1 MAPVTEIKGGVM
13 IRVIAMFVMFCS
25 VASARA
31 ETVALTAAAPGCTR
45 ASLQGTVDKY
55 LDALKKGNP
64 SLMPLASRAKYIER
78 RKEIPF
84 GQGIWQA
91 PLAVDFSRSLLDVE
105 ICETFTEIISAKSS
119 HPYVIG
125 TRLKV
130 VDDKIAEVES
140 LVSDKDDWL
149 FDAANY
155 LKYSSTEKWDII
167 PPDKRS
173 DRQTLIKVASDYF
186 DIFQDYAAFDKV
198 PWGIPCVRIEGGAY
212 TNPKNEPNPSCTVGV
227 PKGGGVPMTNRRY
240 IVDLDMGTV
249 VGQVDFGGEKGLPD
263 AHTFR
268 LENGKLRYVH
278 VITLCPNGC
287 PKIPMPKDM
296 PK

>member
-1 MAPVTEIKGGVM
+1 MNRAIVM
-13 IRVIAMFVMFCS
+13 LVLLCS
-25 VASARA
+25 TVPLWA
-31 ETVALTAAAPGCTR
+31 ETAPLNPAAPGCTR
-45 ASLQGTVDKY
+45 ASLQAAADKY
-55 LDALKKGNP
+55 VDALEKGNS
-64 SLMPLASRAKYIER
+64 SLMPLAPQAKYIER

-84 GQGIWQA
+84 AQGIWQA

-105 ICETFTEIISAKSS
+105 ICETFTEVISAKTS

-130 VDDKIAEVES
+130 VDDRIVEVES
-140 LVSDKDDWL
+140 LVSDKRDWL
-149 FDAANY
+149 FDADNY

-167 PPDKRS
+167 PPEMRS

-186 DIFQDYAAFDKV
+186 DIFQDYSAFDKV

-212 TNPKNEPNPSCTVGV
+212 TNPTNAPNPSCTVGV
-227 PKGGGVPMTNRRY
+227 PKQGGVPMTNRRY
-240 IVDLDMGTV
+240 IVDLDMGSV
-249 VGQVDFGGEKGLPD
+249 VGQIDFGGEKGLPD

>member
-1 MAPVTEIKGGVM
+1 M
-13 IRVIAMFVMFCS
+13 IRAIATFVLFCCTS
-25 VASARA
+25 CVWADTTPSSP
-31 ETVALTAAAPGCTR
+31 AAAGCTR
-45 ASLQGTVDKY
+45 KSLQGTVDKY
-55 LDALKKGNP
+55 LDALKKGTP
-64 SLMPLASRAKYIER
+64 SRMPLAEQVKYIENK
-78 RKEIPF
+78 KEIPL

-91 PLAVDFSRSLLDVE
+91 PLPIDFTRSLLDVD
-105 ICETFTEIISAKSS
+105 ICETFTEIISANTS

-125 TRLKV
+125 TRLKIV
-130 VDDKIAEVES
+130 GNKITEVES
-140 LVSDKDDWL
+140 LVSDEDDWL
-149 FDAANY
+149 FNAGNY

-167 PPDKRS
+167 PVEKRS

-186 DIFQDYAAFDKV
+186 DIFQDYSAFDKV

-212 TNPKNEPNPSCTVGV
+212 TNPSNDPDPSCTRGV

-240 IVDLDMGTV
+240 IVDLDMGAV

-287 PKIPMPKDM
+287 PKIPPPKDM

>member
-1 MAPVTEIKGGVM
+1 MRKLSMLFLLLSIVLVNAATVSGSSECSRAGLQEITG
-13 IRVIAMFVMFCS
+13 
-25 VASARA
+25 
-31 ETVALTAAAPGCTR
+31 
-45 ASLQGTVDKY
+45 KY
-55 LDALKKGNP
+55 LDALKKGSP
-64 SLMPLASRAKYIER
+64 SLMPLIDQAKYIENK
-78 RKEIPF
+78 KETPF
-84 GQGIWQA
+84 GQGIWKE
-91 PLAVDFSRSLLDVE
+91 PLSIDFHRSLLDVAS
-105 ICETFTEIISAKSS
+105 CQTYTEIIHANGS

-130 VDDKIAEVES
+130 EKGKISEVES
-140 LVSDKDDWL
+140 LVSDEDDWL
-149 FDAANY
+149 FNAEDY

-167 PPDKRS
+167 PAEKRM
-173 DRQTLIKVASDYF
+173 DRQALIQVASDYF
-186 DIFQDYAAFDKV
+186 DIFQDYAAFEKV

-212 TNPKNEPNPSCTVGV
+212 TNPNNDPDPSCTVGV
-227 PKGGGVPMTNRRY
+227 PKGGGVPMTNRY
-240 IVDLDMGTV
+240 YVVDEDMGTV
-249 VGQVDFGGEKGLPD
+249 VGFVDFGGANGLPD

>member
-1 MAPVTEIKGGVM
+1 V
-13 IRVIAMFVMFCS
+13 
-25 VASARA
+25 
-31 ETVALTAAAPGCTR
+31 
-45 ASLQGTVDKY
+45 
-55 LDALKKGNP
+55 DALEKGNS
-64 SLMPLASRAKYIER
+64 SLMPLAPQAKYIER

-84 GQGIWQA
+84 AQGIWQA

-105 ICETFTEIISAKSS
+105 ICETFTEVISAKTS

-140 LVSDKDDWL
+140 LVSDKRDWL
-149 FDAANY
+149 FDADNY
-155 LKYSSTEKWDII
+155 LKYSSTEKWDIL
-167 PPDKRS
+167 PPDKRT
-173 DRQTLIKVASDYF
+173 DRETLIKVASDYF
-186 DIFQDYAAFDKV
+186 DIFQDYSAFPKV

-212 TNPKNEPNPSCTVGV
+212 TNPKDEPNPSCTVGV

-240 IVDLDMGTV
+240 IVDVDMGSV
-249 VGQVDFGGEKGLPD
+249 VGQVDFGGPKGLPD

-287 PKIPMPKDM
+287 PKIPVPKAK
-296 PK
+296 PGEVPQ

>member
-1 MAPVTEIKGGVM
+1 M
-13 IRVIAMFVMFCS
+13 IRAIIVGVLLCS
-25 VASARA
+25 TVSVHA
-31 ETVALTAAAPGCTR
+31 ETALLTPAAAGCTR
-45 ASLQGTVDKY
+45 ASLQSVTDKY

-64 SLMPLASRAKYIER
+64 SLMPLAPQAKYIER
-78 RKEIPF
+78 RKEIPI

-91 PLAVDFSRSLLDVE
+91 PLVVDFSRSLYDVD
-105 ICETFTEIISAKSS
+105 ICETFTEIISAKTS

-130 VDDKIAEVES
+130 VDNKIAEVES
-140 LVSDKDDWL
+140 LVSDKKDWL
-149 FDAANY
+149 FDADNY
-155 LKYSSTEKWDII
+155 LKYSSTENWDII
-167 PPDKRS
+167 PPEKRS

-186 DIFQDYAAFDKV
+186 DIFQNYSAFDKV
-198 PWGIPCVRIEGGAY
+198 PWGIPCVRIEGGMY

-249 VGQVDFGGEKGLPD
+249 VGQVDFGGEKGLWD

-287 PKIPMPKDM
+287 PRIPMPKDT